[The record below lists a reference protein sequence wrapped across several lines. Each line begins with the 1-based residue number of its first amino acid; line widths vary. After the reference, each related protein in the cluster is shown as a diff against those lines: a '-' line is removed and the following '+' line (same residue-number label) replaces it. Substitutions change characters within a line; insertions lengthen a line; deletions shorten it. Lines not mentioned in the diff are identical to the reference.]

1 MAKSGRADAVVAA
14 DSAAEIIARLG
25 GRLGDITR
33 SLQQHVLTEVSEFRD
48 DTQLAQLLKDSVE
61 QNVDTVFTAIRHGI
75 PIENVEPPTAALE
88 HARRLAQRGVSANAL
103 IRSYRLGQQKLL
115 NIVLDE
121 VRATDLDPR
130 RSLDVFQQIT
140 TTTFSYIDWISQQ
153 VIAAYQA
160 EHDRWLETQNTTRT
174 VRIREL
180 LDAEVVDADAVSTEI
195 GYPLRRVHLAVVA
208 SYPQTHHGD
217 ELVRM
222 ERFVREL
229 AECLES
235 KGHPLFIAADRL
247 TGWGWIPLAAE
258 TAPGAVECVRRL
270 ATTYQQPPS
279 LAVGDPLPGVDG
291 FRRSHRQALGAH
303 AVAIAA
309 GPDAQQIVTNDDPGL
324 SAAALLGENE
334 GIACRHFLRRALDQL
349 IDIAVQHIEL
359 ECLIEEFARR
369 IVVFHS
375 ELGAR
380 DAVILG
386 GKIEHR
392 QRQIVRAG
400 LLDVENGEGQLFLRC
415 IRTGYGAGFG
425 FRALRRS
432 SRSRRYRRLRRRR
445 VFSARG
451 PHS

>member
-1 MAKSGRADAVVAA
+1 MTLGGRTRQSARGRASEPHTISFVAKSGRADAVGAA

-61 QNVDTVFTAIRHGI
+61 QNVDTVFTAIRHGM

-324 SAAALLGENE
+324 SAAALLGENVQAARAWVGE
-334 GIACRHFLRRALDQL
+334 VLGPLASATESDERLRETLRVFLQTGSSYKAAAAELHLHFNSVRYRVQRAEQRRGRPITTD
-349 IDIAVQHIEL
+349 
-359 ECLIEEFARR
+359 R
-369 IVVFHS
+369 
-375 ELGAR
+375 
-380 DAVILG
+380 
-386 GKIEHR
+386 
-392 QRQIVRAG
+392 
-400 LLDVENGEGQLFLRC
+400 LDVEIALLLCNWFHTAVLR
-415 IRTGYGAGFG
+415 
-425 FRALRRS
+425 
-432 SRSRRYRRLRRRR
+432 
-445 VFSARG
+445 
-451 PHS
+451 

>member
-222 ERFVREL
+222 QRFVREL

-309 GPDAQQIVTNDDPGL
+309 GPDAQQIVTNDDSGL
-324 SAAALLGENE
+324 SAAALLGGNVQAARAWVGEVLGPLASATE
-334 GIACRHFLRRALDQL
+334 SDERLRETLRVFLQTGSSYKAAAAELHLHFNSVRYRVQRAEQRRGRPITAD
-349 IDIAVQHIEL
+349 
-359 ECLIEEFARR
+359 R
-369 IVVFHS
+369 
-375 ELGAR
+375 
-380 DAVILG
+380 
-386 GKIEHR
+386 
-392 QRQIVRAG
+392 
-400 LLDVENGEGQLFLRC
+400 LDVEIALLLCNWFHTAVLR
-415 IRTGYGAGFG
+415 
-425 FRALRRS
+425 
-432 SRSRRYRRLRRRR
+432 
-445 VFSARG
+445 
-451 PHS
+451 

>member
-1 MAKSGRADAVVAA
+1 VAKSGRADAVVAA

-222 ERFVREL
+222 QRFVREL

-235 KGHPLFIAADRL
+235 NGHPLFIAADRL

-309 GPDAQQIVTNDDPGL
+309 GPDAQQIVTNDDSGL
-324 SAAALLGENE
+324 SAAALLGGNVQAARAWVGEVLGPLASATE
-334 GIACRHFLRRALDQL
+334 SDERLRETLRVFLQTGSSYKAAAAELHLHFNSVRYRVQRAEQRRGRPITTD
-349 IDIAVQHIEL
+349 
-359 ECLIEEFARR
+359 R
-369 IVVFHS
+369 
-375 ELGAR
+375 
-380 DAVILG
+380 
-386 GKIEHR
+386 
-392 QRQIVRAG
+392 
-400 LLDVENGEGQLFLRC
+400 LDVEIALLLCNWFHTAVLR
-415 IRTGYGAGFG
+415 
-425 FRALRRS
+425 
-432 SRSRRYRRLRRRR
+432 
-445 VFSARG
+445 
-451 PHS
+451 

>member
-1 MAKSGRADAVVAA
+1 VAKSGRADAVAA
-14 DSAAEIIARLG
+14 AGSAAEIIARLG

-222 ERFVREL
+222 QRFVREL

-309 GPDAQQIVTNDDPGL
+309 GPDAQQIVANDDSGL
-324 SAAALLGENE
+324 SAAALLGGNVQAARAWVGEVLGPLASATE
-334 GIACRHFLRRALDQL
+334 SDERLRETLRVFLQTGSSYKAAAAELHLHFNSVRYRVQRAEQRRGRPITTD
-349 IDIAVQHIEL
+349 
-359 ECLIEEFARR
+359 R
-369 IVVFHS
+369 
-375 ELGAR
+375 
-380 DAVILG
+380 
-386 GKIEHR
+386 
-392 QRQIVRAG
+392 
-400 LLDVENGEGQLFLRC
+400 LDVEIALLLCNWFHTAVLR
-415 IRTGYGAGFG
+415 
-425 FRALRRS
+425 
-432 SRSRRYRRLRRRR
+432 
-445 VFSARG
+445 
-451 PHS
+451 

>member
-222 ERFVREL
+222 QRFVREL

-270 ATTYQQPPS
+270 ARTYQQPPS

-309 GPDAQQIVTNDDPGL
+309 GPDAQQIVTNDDSGL
-324 SAAALLGENE
+324 SAAALLGGNVQAARAWVGEVLGPLASATE
-334 GIACRHFLRRALDQL
+334 SDERLRETLRVFLQTGSSYKAAAAELHLHFNSVRYRVQRAEQRRGRPINTDRLDV
-349 IDIAVQHIEL
+349 DIAL
-359 ECLIEEFARR
+359 LLCNW
-369 IVVFHS
+369 FHT
-375 ELGAR
+375 
-380 DAVILG
+380 AV
-386 GKIEHR
+386 
-392 QRQIVRAG
+392 
-400 LLDVENGEGQLFLRC
+400 LR
-415 IRTGYGAGFG
+415 
-425 FRALRRS
+425 
-432 SRSRRYRRLRRRR
+432 
-445 VFSARG
+445 
-451 PHS
+451 

>member
-1 MAKSGRADAVVAA
+1 MAKSGRADAVAAA

-222 ERFVREL
+222 QRFVREL

-309 GPDAQQIVTNDDPGL
+309 GPDAQQIVTNDDSGL
-324 SAAALLGENE
+324 SAAALLGGNVQAARAWVGEVLGPLASATE
-334 GIACRHFLRRALDQL
+334 SDERLRETLRVFLQTGSSYKAAAAELHLHFNSVRYRVQRAEQRRGRPITTD
-349 IDIAVQHIEL
+349 
-359 ECLIEEFARR
+359 R
-369 IVVFHS
+369 
-375 ELGAR
+375 
-380 DAVILG
+380 
-386 GKIEHR
+386 
-392 QRQIVRAG
+392 
-400 LLDVENGEGQLFLRC
+400 LDVEIALLLCNWFHTAVLR
-415 IRTGYGAGFG
+415 
-425 FRALRRS
+425 
-432 SRSRRYRRLRRRR
+432 
-445 VFSARG
+445 
-451 PHS
+451 

>member
-88 HARRLAQRGVSANAL
+88 HARRLAQCGVSANAL

-180 LDAEVVDADAVSTEI
+180 LDAEVVEADAVSTEI

-222 ERFVREL
+222 QRFVREL

-309 GPDAQQIVTNDDPGL
+309 GPDAQQIVTNDDSGL
-324 SAAALLGENE
+324 SAAALLGGNVQAARAWVGEVLGPLASATE
-334 GIACRHFLRRALDQL
+334 SDERLRETLRVFLQTGSSYKAAAAELHLHFNSVRYRVQRAEQRRGRPITTD
-349 IDIAVQHIEL
+349 
-359 ECLIEEFARR
+359 R
-369 IVVFHS
+369 
-375 ELGAR
+375 
-380 DAVILG
+380 
-386 GKIEHR
+386 
-392 QRQIVRAG
+392 
-400 LLDVENGEGQLFLRC
+400 LDVEIALLLCNWFHTAVLR
-415 IRTGYGAGFG
+415 
-425 FRALRRS
+425 
-432 SRSRRYRRLRRRR
+432 
-445 VFSARG
+445 
-451 PHS
+451 

>member
-1 MAKSGRADAVVAA
+1 MAKSGRADAVAAA

-222 ERFVREL
+222 QRFVREL

-324 SAAALLGENE
+324 SAAALLGENVQAARAWVGE
-334 GIACRHFLRRALDQL
+334 VLGPLASATESDERLRETLRVFLQTGSSYKAAAAELHLHFNSVRYRVQRAEQRRGRPITTD
-349 IDIAVQHIEL
+349 
-359 ECLIEEFARR
+359 R
-369 IVVFHS
+369 
-375 ELGAR
+375 
-380 DAVILG
+380 
-386 GKIEHR
+386 
-392 QRQIVRAG
+392 
-400 LLDVENGEGQLFLRC
+400 LDVEIALLLCNWFHTAVLR
-415 IRTGYGAGFG
+415 
-425 FRALRRS
+425 
-432 SRSRRYRRLRRRR
+432 
-445 VFSARG
+445 
-451 PHS
+451 

>member
-222 ERFVREL
+222 QRFVREL

-309 GPDAQQIVTNDDPGL
+309 GPDAQQIVTNDDSGL
-324 SAAALLGENE
+324 SAAALLGGNVQAARAWVGEVLGPLASATE
-334 GIACRHFLRRALDQL
+334 SDERLRETLRVFLQTGSSYKAAAAELHLHFNSVRYRVQRAEQRRGRPITTD
-349 IDIAVQHIEL
+349 
-359 ECLIEEFARR
+359 R
-369 IVVFHS
+369 
-375 ELGAR
+375 
-380 DAVILG
+380 
-386 GKIEHR
+386 
-392 QRQIVRAG
+392 
-400 LLDVENGEGQLFLRC
+400 LDVEIALLLCNWFHTAVLR
-415 IRTGYGAGFG
+415 
-425 FRALRRS
+425 
-432 SRSRRYRRLRRRR
+432 
-445 VFSARG
+445 
-451 PHS
+451 

>member
-1 MAKSGRADAVVAA
+1 MAKSGRADAVGAA

-324 SAAALLGENE
+324 SAAALLGENVQAARAWVGE
-334 GIACRHFLRRALDQL
+334 VLGPLASATESDERLRETLRVFLQTGSSYKAAAAELHLHFNSVRYRVQRAEQRRGRPITTD
-349 IDIAVQHIEL
+349 
-359 ECLIEEFARR
+359 R
-369 IVVFHS
+369 
-375 ELGAR
+375 
-380 DAVILG
+380 
-386 GKIEHR
+386 
-392 QRQIVRAG
+392 
-400 LLDVENGEGQLFLRC
+400 LDVEIALLLCNWFHTAVLR
-415 IRTGYGAGFG
+415 
-425 FRALRRS
+425 
-432 SRSRRYRRLRRRR
+432 
-445 VFSARG
+445 
-451 PHS
+451 

>member
-1 MAKSGRADAVVAA
+1 VAKSGRADAVVAA

-222 ERFVREL
+222 QRFVREL
-229 AECLES
+229 AERLES

-309 GPDAQQIVTNDDPGL
+309 GPDAQQIVTNDDSGL
-324 SAAALLGENE
+324 SAAALLGENVQAARAWVGE
-334 GIACRHFLRRALDQL
+334 VLGPLASATESDERLRETLRVFLQTGSSYKAAAAELHLHFNSVRYRVQRAEQRRGRPITTD
-349 IDIAVQHIEL
+349 
-359 ECLIEEFARR
+359 R
-369 IVVFHS
+369 
-375 ELGAR
+375 
-380 DAVILG
+380 
-386 GKIEHR
+386 
-392 QRQIVRAG
+392 
-400 LLDVENGEGQLFLRC
+400 LDVEIALLLCNWFHTAVLR
-415 IRTGYGAGFG
+415 
-425 FRALRRS
+425 
-432 SRSRRYRRLRRRR
+432 
-445 VFSARG
+445 
-451 PHS
+451 

>member
-1 MAKSGRADAVVAA
+1 VAKSGRADAVVAA

-25 GRLGDITR
+25 GGLGDITR

-222 ERFVREL
+222 QRFVREL

-309 GPDAQQIVTNDDPGL
+309 GPDAQQIVTNDDSGL
-324 SAAALLGENE
+324 SAAALLGGNVQAARAWVGEVLGPLASATE
-334 GIACRHFLRRALDQL
+334 SDERLRETLRVFLQTGSSYKAAAAELHLHFNSVRYRVQRAEQRRGRPITTD
-349 IDIAVQHIEL
+349 
-359 ECLIEEFARR
+359 R
-369 IVVFHS
+369 
-375 ELGAR
+375 
-380 DAVILG
+380 
-386 GKIEHR
+386 
-392 QRQIVRAG
+392 
-400 LLDVENGEGQLFLRC
+400 LDVEIALLLCNWFHTAVLR
-415 IRTGYGAGFG
+415 
-425 FRALRRS
+425 
-432 SRSRRYRRLRRRR
+432 
-445 VFSARG
+445 
-451 PHS
+451 

>member
-222 ERFVREL
+222 QRFVREL

-270 ATTYQQPPS
+270 ARTYQQPPS

-309 GPDAQQIVTNDDPGL
+309 GPDAQQIVTNDDSGL
-324 SAAALLGENE
+324 SAAALLGENVQAARAWVGE
-334 GIACRHFLRRALDQL
+334 VLGPLASATESDERLRETLRVFLQTGSSYKAAAAELHLHFNSVRYRVQRAEQRRGRPITTD
-349 IDIAVQHIEL
+349 
-359 ECLIEEFARR
+359 R
-369 IVVFHS
+369 
-375 ELGAR
+375 
-380 DAVILG
+380 
-386 GKIEHR
+386 
-392 QRQIVRAG
+392 
-400 LLDVENGEGQLFLRC
+400 LDVEIALLLCNWFHTAVLR
-415 IRTGYGAGFG
+415 
-425 FRALRRS
+425 
-432 SRSRRYRRLRRRR
+432 
-445 VFSARG
+445 
-451 PHS
+451 

>member
-1 MAKSGRADAVVAA
+1 MAKSSRAVVTA

-48 DTQLAQLLKDSVE
+48 DTQLAQLLKDSIE
-61 QNVDTVFTAIRHGI
+61 QNVDTVFTAIRHDI

-121 VRATDLDPR
+121 VRAADLDPR

-160 EHDRWLETQNTTRT
+160 EHDRWLETQNTTRA

-195 GYPLRRVHLAVVA
+195 GYPLRRMHLAVVA

-247 TGWGWIPLAAE
+247 TGWGWIPLAAD
-258 TAPGAVECVRRL
+258 TAPGALECVRRL

-291 FRRSHRQALGAH
+291 FRRSHRQALSAH

-309 GPDAQQIVTNDDPGL
+309 GPDAEQIVTNDDPGL
-324 SAAALLGENE
+324 SAAALLGENVPAARAWVGE
-334 GIACRHFLRRALDQL
+334 VLGPLASATESDERLRETLRVFLQTGSSYKAAAAELHLHFNSVRYRVQRAEERRGRPITTD
-349 IDIAVQHIEL
+349 
-359 ECLIEEFARR
+359 R
-369 IVVFHS
+369 
-375 ELGAR
+375 
-380 DAVILG
+380 
-386 GKIEHR
+386 
-392 QRQIVRAG
+392 
-400 LLDVENGEGQLFLRC
+400 LDVEIALLLCNWFHTAVLR
-415 IRTGYGAGFG
+415 
-425 FRALRRS
+425 
-432 SRSRRYRRLRRRR
+432 
-445 VFSARG
+445 
-451 PHS
+451 

>member
-1 MAKSGRADAVVAA
+1 VAKSGRADAVVAA

-180 LDAEVVDADAVSTEI
+180 LDAEVVDADVVSTEI

-222 ERFVREL
+222 QRFVREL

-258 TAPGAVECVRRL
+258 TAPGAVE
-270 ATTYQQPPS
+270 
-279 LAVGDPLPGVDG
+279 
-291 FRRSHRQALGAH
+291 
-303 AVAIAA
+303 
-309 GPDAQQIVTNDDPGL
+309 
-324 SAAALLGENE
+324 
-334 GIACRHFLRRALDQL
+334 
-349 IDIAVQHIEL
+349 
-359 ECLIEEFARR
+359 
-369 IVVFHS
+369 
-375 ELGAR
+375 
-380 DAVILG
+380 
-386 GKIEHR
+386 
-392 QRQIVRAG
+392 
-400 LLDVENGEGQLFLRC
+400 
-415 IRTGYGAGFG
+415 
-425 FRALRRS
+425 
-432 SRSRRYRRLRRRR
+432 
-445 VFSARG
+445 
-451 PHS
+451 

>member
-222 ERFVREL
+222 QRFVREL

-270 ATTYQQPPS
+270 ARTYQQPPS

-309 GPDAQQIVTNDDPGL
+309 GPDAQQIVTNDDSGL
-324 SAAALLGENE
+324 SAAALLGGNVQAARAWVGEVLGPLASATE
-334 GIACRHFLRRALDQL
+334 SDERLRETLRVFLQTGSSYKAAAAELHLHFNSVRYRVQRAEQRRGRPITTD
-349 IDIAVQHIEL
+349 
-359 ECLIEEFARR
+359 R
-369 IVVFHS
+369 
-375 ELGAR
+375 
-380 DAVILG
+380 
-386 GKIEHR
+386 
-392 QRQIVRAG
+392 
-400 LLDVENGEGQLFLRC
+400 LDVEIALLLCNWFHTAVLR
-415 IRTGYGAGFG
+415 
-425 FRALRRS
+425 
-432 SRSRRYRRLRRRR
+432 
-445 VFSARG
+445 
-451 PHS
+451 

>member
-1 MAKSGRADAVVAA
+1 VAKSGRADAVVAA

-222 ERFVREL
+222 QRFVREL

-247 TGWGWIPLAAE
+247 TGGGWIPLAAE

-309 GPDAQQIVTNDDPGL
+309 GPDAQQIVTNDDSGL
-324 SAAALLGENE
+324 SAAALLGGNVQAARAWVGEVLGPLASATDSDE
-334 GIACRHFLRRALDQL
+334 RLRETLRVFLQTGSSYKAAAAELHLHFNSVRYRVQRAEQRRGRPITTD
-349 IDIAVQHIEL
+349 
-359 ECLIEEFARR
+359 R
-369 IVVFHS
+369 
-375 ELGAR
+375 
-380 DAVILG
+380 
-386 GKIEHR
+386 
-392 QRQIVRAG
+392 
-400 LLDVENGEGQLFLRC
+400 LDVEIALLLCNWFHTAVLR
-415 IRTGYGAGFG
+415 
-425 FRALRRS
+425 
-432 SRSRRYRRLRRRR
+432 
-445 VFSARG
+445 
-451 PHS
+451 

>member
-1 MAKSGRADAVVAA
+1 VAKSGRADAVVAA

-222 ERFVREL
+222 QRFVREL

-270 ATTYQQPPS
+270 ARTYQQPPS

-309 GPDAQQIVTNDDPGL
+309 GPDAQQIVTNDDSGL
-324 SAAALLGENE
+324 SAAALLGGNVQAARAWVGEVLGPLASATE
-334 GIACRHFLRRALDQL
+334 SDERLRETLRVFLQTGSSYKAAAAELHLHFNSVRYRVQRAEQRRGRPITTD
-349 IDIAVQHIEL
+349 
-359 ECLIEEFARR
+359 R
-369 IVVFHS
+369 
-375 ELGAR
+375 
-380 DAVILG
+380 
-386 GKIEHR
+386 
-392 QRQIVRAG
+392 
-400 LLDVENGEGQLFLRC
+400 LDVEIALLLCNWFHTAVLR
-415 IRTGYGAGFG
+415 
-425 FRALRRS
+425 
-432 SRSRRYRRLRRRR
+432 
-445 VFSARG
+445 
-451 PHS
+451 

>member
-1 MAKSGRADAVVAA
+1 MTLGGRTRQSARGRASEPHTISFVAKSGRADAVGAA

-324 SAAALLGENE
+324 SAAALLGENVQAARAWVGE
-334 GIACRHFLRRALDQL
+334 VLGPLASATESDERLRETLRVFLQTGSSYKAAAAELHLHFNSVRYRVQRAEQRRGRPITTD
-349 IDIAVQHIEL
+349 
-359 ECLIEEFARR
+359 R
-369 IVVFHS
+369 
-375 ELGAR
+375 
-380 DAVILG
+380 
-386 GKIEHR
+386 
-392 QRQIVRAG
+392 
-400 LLDVENGEGQLFLRC
+400 LDVEIALLLCNWFHTAVLR
-415 IRTGYGAGFG
+415 
-425 FRALRRS
+425 
-432 SRSRRYRRLRRRR
+432 
-445 VFSARG
+445 
-451 PHS
+451 

>member
-14 DSAAEIIARLG
+14 DSSAEIIARLG

-222 ERFVREL
+222 QRFVREL

-309 GPDAQQIVTNDDPGL
+309 GPDAQQIVTNDDSGL
-324 SAAALLGENE
+324 SAAALLGENVQAARAWVGE
-334 GIACRHFLRRALDQL
+334 VLGPLASATESDERLRETLRVFLQTGSSYKAAAAELHLHFNSVRYRVQRAEQRRGRPITTD
-349 IDIAVQHIEL
+349 
-359 ECLIEEFARR
+359 R
-369 IVVFHS
+369 
-375 ELGAR
+375 
-380 DAVILG
+380 
-386 GKIEHR
+386 
-392 QRQIVRAG
+392 
-400 LLDVENGEGQLFLRC
+400 LDVEIALLLCNWFHTAVLR
-415 IRTGYGAGFG
+415 
-425 FRALRRS
+425 
-432 SRSRRYRRLRRRR
+432 
-445 VFSARG
+445 
-451 PHS
+451 

>member
-1 MAKSGRADAVVAA
+1 VAKSSRAVVA

-25 GRLGDITR
+25 GRLGDITG

-61 QNVDTVFTAIRHGI
+61 QNVDTVFTAIRHHI

-103 IRSYRLGQQKLL
+103 IRSYRLGQQQLL

-160 EHDRWLETQNTTRT
+160 EHDRWLETQNTTRA

-247 TGWGWIPLAAE
+247 TGWGWIPLAAD

-270 ATTYQQPPS
+270 AKAYQQPPS

-303 AVAIAA
+303 AVAVAA

-324 SAAALLGENE
+324 SAAALLGENVQAARAWVGE
-334 GIACRHFLRRALDQL
+334 VLGPLASATENDERLRETLRVFLQTGSSYKAAAAELHLHFNSVRYRVQRAEERRGRPITTD
-349 IDIAVQHIEL
+349 
-359 ECLIEEFARR
+359 R
-369 IVVFHS
+369 
-375 ELGAR
+375 
-380 DAVILG
+380 
-386 GKIEHR
+386 
-392 QRQIVRAG
+392 
-400 LLDVENGEGQLFLRC
+400 LDVEIALLLCNWFHTAVLR
-415 IRTGYGAGFG
+415 
-425 FRALRRS
+425 
-432 SRSRRYRRLRRRR
+432 
-445 VFSARG
+445 
-451 PHS
+451 

>member
-88 HARRLAQRGVSANAL
+88 HARRLAQCGVSANAL

-222 ERFVREL
+222 QRFVREL

-309 GPDAQQIVTNDDPGL
+309 GPDAQQIVTNDDSGL
-324 SAAALLGENE
+324 SAAALLGGNVQAARAWVGEVLGPLASATE
-334 GIACRHFLRRALDQL
+334 SDERLRETLRVFLQTGSSYKAAAAELHLHFNSVRYRVQRAEQRRGRPITTD
-349 IDIAVQHIEL
+349 
-359 ECLIEEFARR
+359 R
-369 IVVFHS
+369 
-375 ELGAR
+375 
-380 DAVILG
+380 
-386 GKIEHR
+386 
-392 QRQIVRAG
+392 
-400 LLDVENGEGQLFLRC
+400 LDVEIALLLCNWFHTAVLR
-415 IRTGYGAGFG
+415 
-425 FRALRRS
+425 
-432 SRSRRYRRLRRRR
+432 
-445 VFSARG
+445 
-451 PHS
+451 

>member
-180 LDAEVVDADAVSTEI
+180 LDAEVVEADAVSTEI

-222 ERFVREL
+222 QRFVREL

-309 GPDAQQIVTNDDPGL
+309 GPDAQQIVTNDDSGL
-324 SAAALLGENE
+324 SAAALLGGNVQAARAWVGEVLGPLASATE
-334 GIACRHFLRRALDQL
+334 SDERLRETLRVFLQTGSSYKAAAAELHLHFNSVRYRVQRAEQRRGRPITTD
-349 IDIAVQHIEL
+349 
-359 ECLIEEFARR
+359 R
-369 IVVFHS
+369 
-375 ELGAR
+375 
-380 DAVILG
+380 
-386 GKIEHR
+386 
-392 QRQIVRAG
+392 
-400 LLDVENGEGQLFLRC
+400 LDVEIALLLCNWFHTAVLR
-415 IRTGYGAGFG
+415 
-425 FRALRRS
+425 
-432 SRSRRYRRLRRRR
+432 
-445 VFSARG
+445 
-451 PHS
+451 

>member
-222 ERFVREL
+222 QRFVREL

-309 GPDAQQIVTNDDPGL
+309 GPDAQQIVTNDDSGL
-324 SAAALLGENE
+324 SAAALPGENVQAARAWVGE
-334 GIACRHFLRRALDQL
+334 VLGPLASATESDERLRETLRVFLQTGSSYKAAAAELHLHFNSVRYRVQRAEQRRGRPITTD
-349 IDIAVQHIEL
+349 
-359 ECLIEEFARR
+359 R
-369 IVVFHS
+369 
-375 ELGAR
+375 
-380 DAVILG
+380 
-386 GKIEHR
+386 
-392 QRQIVRAG
+392 
-400 LLDVENGEGQLFLRC
+400 LDVEIALLLCNWFHTAVLR
-415 IRTGYGAGFG
+415 
-425 FRALRRS
+425 
-432 SRSRRYRRLRRRR
+432 
-445 VFSARG
+445 
-451 PHS
+451 

>member
-1 MAKSGRADAVVAA
+1 VAKSGRADAVVAA

-222 ERFVREL
+222 QRFVREL

-270 ATTYQQPPS
+270 ARTYQQPPS

-309 GPDAQQIVTNDDPGL
+309 GPDAQQIVTNDDSGL
-324 SAAALLGENE
+324 SAAALLGENVQAARAWVGE
-334 GIACRHFLRRALDQL
+334 VLGPLASATESDERLRETLRVFLQTGSSYKAAAAELHLHFNSVRYRVQRAEQRRGRPITTD
-349 IDIAVQHIEL
+349 
-359 ECLIEEFARR
+359 R
-369 IVVFHS
+369 
-375 ELGAR
+375 
-380 DAVILG
+380 
-386 GKIEHR
+386 
-392 QRQIVRAG
+392 
-400 LLDVENGEGQLFLRC
+400 LDVEIALLLCNWFHTAVLR
-415 IRTGYGAGFG
+415 
-425 FRALRRS
+425 
-432 SRSRRYRRLRRRR
+432 
-445 VFSARG
+445 
-451 PHS
+451 

>member
-1 MAKSGRADAVVAA
+1 VGAAYDSFVAKSGRADAVIAA

-115 NIVLDE
+115 DIVLDE

-140 TTTFSYIDWISQQ
+140 TTTFTYIDWISQQ

-208 SYPQTHHGD
+208 SYPQTRHGD

-247 TGWGWIPLAAE
+247 TGWGWIPLAAD

-291 FRRSHRQALGAH
+291 FRRSHRQALDAH

-309 GPDAQQIVTNDDPGL
+309 GPDAQQVVTNDDPGL
-324 SAAALLGENE
+324 SAAALLGENVQAARVWVGE
-334 GIACRHFLRRALDQL
+334 VLGPLASATESDERLRETLRIFLQTGSSYKAAAAELHLHFNSVRYRVQRAEERRGRPITTD
-349 IDIAVQHIEL
+349 
-359 ECLIEEFARR
+359 R
-369 IVVFHS
+369 
-375 ELGAR
+375 
-380 DAVILG
+380 
-386 GKIEHR
+386 
-392 QRQIVRAG
+392 
-400 LLDVENGEGQLFLRC
+400 LDVEIALLLCNWFHTAVLR
-415 IRTGYGAGFG
+415 
-425 FRALRRS
+425 
-432 SRSRRYRRLRRRR
+432 
-445 VFSARG
+445 
-451 PHS
+451 

>member
-324 SAAALLGENE
+324 SAAALLGENVQAARAWVGE
-334 GIACRHFLRRALDQL
+334 VLGPLASATESDERLRETLRVFLQTGSSYKAAAAELHLHFNSVRYRVQRAEQRRGRPITTD
-349 IDIAVQHIEL
+349 
-359 ECLIEEFARR
+359 R
-369 IVVFHS
+369 
-375 ELGAR
+375 
-380 DAVILG
+380 
-386 GKIEHR
+386 
-392 QRQIVRAG
+392 
-400 LLDVENGEGQLFLRC
+400 LDVEIALLLCNWFHTAVLR
-415 IRTGYGAGFG
+415 
-425 FRALRRS
+425 
-432 SRSRRYRRLRRRR
+432 
-445 VFSARG
+445 
-451 PHS
+451 

>member
-1 MAKSGRADAVVAA
+1 MTLGGRTRQSARGRASEPHTISFVAKSGRADAVVAA

-61 QNVDTVFTAIRHGI
+61 QNVDTVFTAIRHGM

-324 SAAALLGENE
+324 SAAALLGENVQAARAWVGE
-334 GIACRHFLRRALDQL
+334 VLGPLASATESDERLRETLRVFLQTGSSYKAAAAELHLHFNSVRYRVQRAEQRRGRPITTD
-349 IDIAVQHIEL
+349 
-359 ECLIEEFARR
+359 R
-369 IVVFHS
+369 
-375 ELGAR
+375 
-380 DAVILG
+380 
-386 GKIEHR
+386 
-392 QRQIVRAG
+392 
-400 LLDVENGEGQLFLRC
+400 LDVEIALLLCNWFHTAVLR
-415 IRTGYGAGFG
+415 
-425 FRALRRS
+425 
-432 SRSRRYRRLRRRR
+432 
-445 VFSARG
+445 
-451 PHS
+451 

>member
-222 ERFVREL
+222 QRFVREL

-309 GPDAQQIVTNDDPGL
+309 GPDAQQIVTNDDSGL
-324 SAAALLGENE
+324 SAAALLGGNVQAARAWVGEVLGPLASATE
-334 GIACRHFLRRALDQL
+334 SDERLRETLRVFLQTGSSYKAAAAELHLHFNSVRYRVQRAEQRRGRPINTD
-349 IDIAVQHIEL
+349 
-359 ECLIEEFARR
+359 R
-369 IVVFHS
+369 
-375 ELGAR
+375 
-380 DAVILG
+380 
-386 GKIEHR
+386 
-392 QRQIVRAG
+392 
-400 LLDVENGEGQLFLRC
+400 LDVEIALLLCNWFHTAVLR
-415 IRTGYGAGFG
+415 
-425 FRALRRS
+425 
-432 SRSRRYRRLRRRR
+432 
-445 VFSARG
+445 
-451 PHS
+451 

>member
-1 MAKSGRADAVVAA
+1 VAKSGRADAVVAA

-88 HARRLAQRGVSANAL
+88 HARRLAQCGVSANAL

-222 ERFVREL
+222 QRFVREL

-309 GPDAQQIVTNDDPGL
+309 GPDAQQIVTNDDSGL
-324 SAAALLGENE
+324 SAAALLGGNVQAARAWVGEVLGPLASATE
-334 GIACRHFLRRALDQL
+334 SDERLRETLRVFLQTGSSYKAAAAELHLHFNSVRYRVQRAEQRRGRPITTD
-349 IDIAVQHIEL
+349 
-359 ECLIEEFARR
+359 R
-369 IVVFHS
+369 
-375 ELGAR
+375 
-380 DAVILG
+380 
-386 GKIEHR
+386 
-392 QRQIVRAG
+392 
-400 LLDVENGEGQLFLRC
+400 LDVEIALLLCNWFHTAVLR
-415 IRTGYGAGFG
+415 
-425 FRALRRS
+425 
-432 SRSRRYRRLRRRR
+432 
-445 VFSARG
+445 
-451 PHS
+451 

>member
-14 DSAAEIIARLG
+14 DSAADIIARLG
-25 GRLGDITR
+25 DRLGDVIR
-33 SLQQHVLTEVSEFRD
+33 SIQQHVLTEVPEFRD
-48 DTQLAQLLKDSVE
+48 NTQLVQLLKDSVE
-61 QNVDTVFTAIRHGI
+61 QNVDTVFTAIRHDI
-75 PIENVEPPTAALE
+75 PIEHVEPPTAALE

-222 ERFVREL
+222 QRFVREL

-309 GPDAQQIVTNDDPGL
+309 GPDAQQIVTNDDSGL
-324 SAAALLGENE
+324 SAAALLGGNVQAARAWVGEVLGPLASATE
-334 GIACRHFLRRALDQL
+334 SDERLRETLRVFLQTGSSYKAAAAELHLHFNSVRYRVQRAEQRRGRPITTD
-349 IDIAVQHIEL
+349 
-359 ECLIEEFARR
+359 R
-369 IVVFHS
+369 
-375 ELGAR
+375 
-380 DAVILG
+380 
-386 GKIEHR
+386 
-392 QRQIVRAG
+392 
-400 LLDVENGEGQLFLRC
+400 LDVEIALLLCNWFHTAVLR
-415 IRTGYGAGFG
+415 
-425 FRALRRS
+425 
-432 SRSRRYRRLRRRR
+432 
-445 VFSARG
+445 
-451 PHS
+451 

>member
-1 MAKSGRADAVVAA
+1 VAKSGRADAVVAA

-222 ERFVREL
+222 QRFVREL

-309 GPDAQQIVTNDDPGL
+309 GPDAQQIVTNDDSGL
-324 SAAALLGENE
+324 SAAALLGENVQAARAWVGE
-334 GIACRHFLRRALDQL
+334 VLGPLASATESDERLRETLRVFLQTGSSYKAAAAELHLHFNSVRYRVQRAEQRRGRPITTD
-349 IDIAVQHIEL
+349 
-359 ECLIEEFARR
+359 R
-369 IVVFHS
+369 
-375 ELGAR
+375 
-380 DAVILG
+380 
-386 GKIEHR
+386 
-392 QRQIVRAG
+392 
-400 LLDVENGEGQLFLRC
+400 LDVEIALLLCNWFHTAVLR
-415 IRTGYGAGFG
+415 
-425 FRALRRS
+425 
-432 SRSRRYRRLRRRR
+432 
-445 VFSARG
+445 
-451 PHS
+451 

>member
-1 MAKSGRADAVVAA
+1 VAKSGRADAVVAA

-324 SAAALLGENE
+324 SAAALLGENVQAARAWVGE
-334 GIACRHFLRRALDQL
+334 VLGPLASATESDERLRETLRVFLQTGSSYKAAAAELHLHFNSVRYRVQRAEQRRGRPITTD
-349 IDIAVQHIEL
+349 
-359 ECLIEEFARR
+359 R
-369 IVVFHS
+369 
-375 ELGAR
+375 
-380 DAVILG
+380 
-386 GKIEHR
+386 
-392 QRQIVRAG
+392 
-400 LLDVENGEGQLFLRC
+400 LDVEIALLLCNWFHTAVLR
-415 IRTGYGAGFG
+415 
-425 FRALRRS
+425 
-432 SRSRRYRRLRRRR
+432 
-445 VFSARG
+445 
-451 PHS
+451 

>member
-1 MAKSGRADAVVAA
+1 VAKSGRADAVVAA

-222 ERFVREL
+222 QRFVREL

-270 ATTYQQPPS
+270 ARTYQQPPS

-324 SAAALLGENE
+324 SAAALLGENVQAARAWVGE
-334 GIACRHFLRRALDQL
+334 VLGPLASATESDERLRETLRVFLQTGSSYKAAAAELHLHFNSVRYRVQRAEQRRGRPITTD
-349 IDIAVQHIEL
+349 
-359 ECLIEEFARR
+359 R
-369 IVVFHS
+369 
-375 ELGAR
+375 
-380 DAVILG
+380 
-386 GKIEHR
+386 
-392 QRQIVRAG
+392 
-400 LLDVENGEGQLFLRC
+400 LDVEIALLLCNWFHTAVLR
-415 IRTGYGAGFG
+415 
-425 FRALRRS
+425 
-432 SRSRRYRRLRRRR
+432 
-445 VFSARG
+445 
-451 PHS
+451 

>member
-1 MAKSGRADAVVAA
+1 VAKSGRADAVVAA

-222 ERFVREL
+222 QRFVREL

-235 KGHPLFIAADRL
+235 TGHPLFIAADRL

-309 GPDAQQIVTNDDPGL
+309 GPDAQQIVTNDDSGL
-324 SAAALLGENE
+324 SAAALLGGNVQAARAWVGEVLGPLASATE
-334 GIACRHFLRRALDQL
+334 SDERLRETLRVFLQTGSSYKAAAAELHLHFNSVRYRVQRAEQRRGRPITTD
-349 IDIAVQHIEL
+349 
-359 ECLIEEFARR
+359 R
-369 IVVFHS
+369 
-375 ELGAR
+375 
-380 DAVILG
+380 
-386 GKIEHR
+386 
-392 QRQIVRAG
+392 
-400 LLDVENGEGQLFLRC
+400 LDVEIALLLCNWFHTAVLR
-415 IRTGYGAGFG
+415 
-425 FRALRRS
+425 
-432 SRSRRYRRLRRRR
+432 
-445 VFSARG
+445 
-451 PHS
+451 

>member
-1 MAKSGRADAVVAA
+1 VAKSGRADAVVAA

-174 VRIREL
+174 VRIRAGRRYSVARL
-180 LDAEVVDADAVSTEI
+180 RGASCSTSS
-195 GYPLRRVHLAVVA
+195 RRN
-208 SYPQTHHGD
+208 
-217 ELVRM
+217 
-222 ERFVREL
+222 
-229 AECLES
+229 
-235 KGHPLFIAADRL
+235 
-247 TGWGWIPLAAE
+247 
-258 TAPGAVECVRRL
+258 
-270 ATTYQQPPS
+270 
-279 LAVGDPLPGVDG
+279 
-291 FRRSHRQALGAH
+291 LGAWWHLKH
-303 AVAIAA
+303 A
-309 GPDAQQIVTNDDPGL
+309 
-324 SAAALLGENE
+324 
-334 GIACRHFLRRALDQL
+334 
-349 IDIAVQHIEL
+349 
-359 ECLIEEFARR
+359 
-369 IVVFHS
+369 
-375 ELGAR
+375 GAP
-380 DAVILG
+380 IIG
-386 GKIEHR
+386 
-392 QRQIVRAG
+392 
-400 LLDVENGEGQLFLRC
+400 
-415 IRTGYGAGFG
+415 
-425 FRALRRS
+425 RS
-432 SRSRRYRRLRRRR
+432 S
-445 VFSARG
+445 AGDGPRG
-451 PHS
+451 AACPTSVR